1 MCFVQYKSI
10 ESFQAAMLELR
21 LPLPLPLGVGI
32 PLGKL
37 NATIKTIQVNTHMI
51 TGMTFKCDM

>member
-1 MCFVQYKSI
+1 MCFVQQKSI
-10 ESFQAAMLELR
+10 ESLQAAMQGLR
-21 LPLPLPLGVGI
+21 LPLGVGI

-51 TGMTFKCDM
+51 TGMTFKCDRSM